1 MPSALTWL
9 VAAVVLLLPPLSV
22 VGLVLRAGRLR
33 RQRAGRFTV
42 WAAYGLASLAGLLI
56 VAGMVPG
63 VLAVTGVF
71 QTEGVEPSGKARA
84 LGEGISEAMNS
95 GALAVLIVIV
105 GVAGL
110 VVRRWW
116 GRRGK

>member
-9 VAAVVLLLPPLSV
+9 LVSAVVLLLPPLSV
-22 VGLVLRAGRLR
+22 VGLVFWARRLR
-33 RQRAGRFTV
+33 WQGAGHLIV
-42 WAAYGLASLAGLLI
+42 WTAYGLAAIAGLLV

-84 LGEGISEAMNS
+84 LGEGISEAMNCARS
-95 GALAVLIVIV
+95 SC
-105 GVAGL
+105 
-110 VVRRWW
+110 
-116 GRRGK
+116 